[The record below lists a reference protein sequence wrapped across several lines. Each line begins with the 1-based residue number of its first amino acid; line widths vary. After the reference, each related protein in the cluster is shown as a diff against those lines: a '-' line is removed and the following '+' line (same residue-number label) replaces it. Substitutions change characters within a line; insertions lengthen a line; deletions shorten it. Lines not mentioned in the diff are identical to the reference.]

1 VGRILNL
8 LALVGGPGSTE
19 GTRDETVDAVIGRAE
34 ARRALER
41 SRVDMMR
48 GYAETTRCRADFL
61 VAYFGEELSK
71 PCGMCD
77 NCLSG
82 VSSHTTSDDATFSL
96 HSQVRHGEFGDGT
109 VTDLET
115 DRITVLFDD
124 AGYKTL
130 SLELVRSQSL
140 LQPS

>member
-1 VGRILNL
+1 
-8 LALVGGPGSTE
+8 
-19 GTRDETVDAVIGRAE
+19 
-34 ARRALER
+34 
-41 SRVDMMR
+41 
-48 GYAETTRCRADFL
+48 
-61 VAYFGEELSK
+61 
-71 PCGMCD
+71 MCD